1 MSFANLGLSES
12 LLRAIAGLGHKA
24 PTPIQLK
31 AIPLVMAGHDL
42 LAGAQTGT
50 GKTAAFALPML
61 ERLQVRGAPG
71 CAPRALVMTPTRE
84 LAVQVAASIGSYG
97 RYLSVQTEAVYGGVG
112 IGNQFKALRRGVD
125 VLVATP
131 GRLLDHVEQR
141 SVTLSKVEILVLDEA
156 DRMLDMGFLPSI
168 RRVLALLPANRQN
181 LLFSATFSP
190 EVRQLAATLLKQP
203 EVIDVAPRNSAA
215 VLVDQHV
222 YHVDRDQKSALLVHL
237 LRSGD
242 WRQTLVFARTKH
254 GADRLAEKLD
264 RDGILV
270 TAIHGN
276 KSQGARTKALT
287 GFKQGKV
294 RVLVATDVAARG
306 IDVEQISHVVNF
318 DLPDAPED
326 YIHRIGRTGR
336 AGASG
341 EAVSLVSSDERK
353 QLQDIQRLLG
363 RTLRVSVA
371 EGFKS
376 TPRAQHTAGTHA
388 GRRRNGQPQSQHK
401 QQAHRRG
408 NKSGGCAQ
416 GRKPSRRTP

>member
-1 MSFANLGLSES
+1 
-12 LLRAIAGLGHKA
+12 
-24 PTPIQLK
+24 
-31 AIPLVMAGHDL
+31 
-42 LAGAQTGT
+42 
-50 GKTAAFALPML
+50 
-61 ERLQVRGAPG
+61 
-71 CAPRALVMTPTRE
+71 
-84 LAVQVAASIGSYG
+84 
-97 RYLSVQTEAVYGGVG
+97 
-112 IGNQFKALRRGVD
+112 
-125 VLVATP
+125 
-131 GRLLDHVEQR
+131 
-141 SVTLSKVEILVLDEA
+141 
-156 DRMLDMGFLPSI
+156 
-168 RRVLALLPANRQN
+168 
-181 LLFSATFSP
+181 
-190 EVRQLAATLLKQP
+190 
-203 EVIDVAPRNSAA
+203 
-215 VLVDQHV
+215 V